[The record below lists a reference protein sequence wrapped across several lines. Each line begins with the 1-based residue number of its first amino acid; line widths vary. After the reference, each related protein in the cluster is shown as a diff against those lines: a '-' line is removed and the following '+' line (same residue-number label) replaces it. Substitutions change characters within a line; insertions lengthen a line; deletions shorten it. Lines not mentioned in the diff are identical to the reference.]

1 MIIIIIIIIIM
12 IILMII
18 IIIIK
23 IIIMMIIIMIIIII
37 IIIIMIII
45 IIGMQS
51 PPYSTIPRP
60 RPKGLPTICVEYL
73 EGETKSVRLCEAF
86 RSNYI

>member
-1 MIIIIIIIIIM
+1 MII
-12 IILMII
+12 
-18 IIIIK
+18 
-23 IIIMMIIIMIIIII
+23 MIIIMIIIII
-37 IIIIMIII
+37 VIIIIIIII

-73 EGETKSVRLCEAF
+73 EGDTKSVRLCEAF